1 MEKVNEMDIIGVSD
15 AARLLNVSESSVRY
29 WVKTGRLPAL
39 RTPSG
44 HRLFMRADVEA
55 LAQTRGARK

>member
-1 MEKVNEMDIIGVSD
+1 MDIIGVSD

-29 WVKTGRLPAL
+29 WVKTGKLPAL

-44 HRLFMRADVEA
+44 HRLFIRADVEA
-55 LAQTRGARK
+55 LVNSRGARE